1 MENRSAMDRASFEAA
16 FRKLLSA
23 QNAQTTNVGCVAC
36 ERCIGASECT
46 FCADCKQV
54 TRCQYCVGCDAC
66 SDCAHCINSR
76 ELRSCQ
82 HCDECQRCSDSAYL
96 TRSVACAN
104 CTYCFG
110 CVGLSRKDFHIL
122 NEPYDRQTYFA
133 TVAKLS
139 RELGVR

>member
-1 MENRSAMDRASFEAA
+1 MDRASFEAA
-16 FRKLLSA
+16 FRKLMASPG
-23 QNAQTTNVGCVAC
+23 AQTANVGCIGC
-36 ERCIGASECT
+36 ERCLGATDST
-46 FCADCKQV
+46 FCVDCKQIA
-54 TRCQYCVGCDAC
+54 RCQYCTGCEDS
-66 SDCAHCINSR
+66 SDCAHCTNSR
-76 ELRSCQ
+76 GLRACQ
-82 HCDECQRCSDSAYL
+82 HCVECQRCSDSAYL
-96 TRSVACAN
+96 VRSVSCVN